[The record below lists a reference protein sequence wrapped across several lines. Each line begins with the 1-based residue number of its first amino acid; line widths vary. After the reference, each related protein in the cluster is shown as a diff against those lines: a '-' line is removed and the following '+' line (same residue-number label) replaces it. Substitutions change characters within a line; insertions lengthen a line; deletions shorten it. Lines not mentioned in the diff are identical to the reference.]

1 MASNKNRNK
10 FKSITFFAMMN
21 LKNSKIIGVI
31 GQGRD
36 CSPELLKNA
45 EQVGYLI
52 AKQNAILICGGLG
65 GVMEAAC
72 RGAKKGGGVTIGV
85 LPTNHKIDANEF
97 VDIPIVTGFGEA
109 RNIIIV
115 RSADAVIAVGGKYGT
130 LSEIAFA
137 LAFGKPIV
145 GLNTWHHIGD
155 FTHVDRPEQAV
166 EKVFTLI

>member
-1 MASNKNRNK
+1 
-10 FKSITFFAMMN
+10 MN

-36 CSPELLKNA
+36 CSPELLKDA
-45 EQVGYLI
+45 EKVGYHI
-52 AKQNAILICGGLG
+52 AQKNAILICGGLG

-72 RGAKKGGGVTIGV
+72 RGAKKGGGRTIGV
-85 LPTNHKIDANEF
+85 IPTTQKSDANEF

-115 RSADAVIAVGGKYGT
+115 RSADALIAVGGRYGT

-145 GLNTWHHIGD
+145 GLHTWQNLGQII
-155 FTHVDRPEQAV
+155 HVESPQQAV
-166 EKVFTLI
+166 ETVFKFL

>member
-1 MASNKNRNK
+1 
-10 FKSITFFAMMN
+10 MN

-36 CSPELLKNA
+36 CSAELLKEA
-45 EQVGYLI
+45 EQVGYHI
-52 AKQNAILICGGLG
+52 AQRNAILLCGGLG

-72 RGAKKGGGVTIGV
+72 RGAKKGGGTTIGV
-85 LPTNHKIDANEF
+85 IPTTHKSDANSF

-115 RSADAVIAVGGKYGT
+115 RSADALIAVGGRYGT

-137 LAFGKPIV
+137 LSFSKPIV
-145 GLNTWHHIGD
+145 GLHTWQNLGQII
-155 FTHVDRPEQAV
+155 HVESPEQAV
-166 EKVFTLI
+166 ETVFKFI

>member
-1 MASNKNRNK
+1 
-10 FKSITFFAMMN
+10 MN

-36 CSPELLKNA
+36 CSPELLKDA
-45 EQVGYLI
+45 EEVGYHI
-52 AKQNAILICGGLG
+52 ARKNAILICGGLG

-72 RGAKKGGGVTIGV
+72 RGAKKGGGTTIGV
-85 LPTNHKIDANEF
+85 IPTTQKSDANEF

-115 RSADAVIAVGGKYGT
+115 RSADALIAVGGRYGT

-137 LAFGKPIV
+137 LSFGKPIV
-145 GLNTWHHIGD
+145 GLHTWQNLGQFIQ
-155 FTHVDRPEQAV
+155 VDRPDQAV
-166 EKVFTLI
+166 ETVFKFL